1 MTFYKSIKIIL
12 AKMKNKYHF
21 FGHIEFHLIRTFRMK
36 LRMKLETFDLCKI
49 FYKKKRVF
57 FPRKWRPRSY

>member
-1 MTFYKSIKIIL
+1 
-12 AKMKNKYHF
+12 MKNKYHF